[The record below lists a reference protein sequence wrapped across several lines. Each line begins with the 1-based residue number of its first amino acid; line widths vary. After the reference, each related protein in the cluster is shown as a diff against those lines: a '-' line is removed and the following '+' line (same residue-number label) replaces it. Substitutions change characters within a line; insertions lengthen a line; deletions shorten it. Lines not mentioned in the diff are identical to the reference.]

1 MDKLQ
6 MNNRGSGGLSQ
17 RKYKQGKGNTRHLVS
32 VLLFS
37 GGTLL
42 CVCLCL
48 CIVFAYSLTK
58 LGQHDDISGSLRGAT
73 MSSSITNNNADN
85 EKPLQMED
93 SELLALLRSND
104 EQQKLPNNWE
114 NFTKLDTKKWFG
126 CGKKSHIDV
135 RALYTLEDWQL
146 LQDKIKQH
154 VDSSANFEDV
164 IPPTQGYTLGNNKPT
179 PFYAKLSDGKG
190 RGLFATRDI
199 KKGGMLYDIILLI
212 VYLT

>member
-1 MDKLQ
+1 
-6 MNNRGSGGLSQ
+6 MNYRGSGGLSQ

-42 CVCLCL
+42 RVCLCL

-58 LGQHDDISGSLRGAT
+58 LGQHDDIIGVNNSGSLRGAT
-73 MSSSITNNNADN
+73 MSSSFTNNNADN
-85 EKPLQMED
+85 EKTLQMED
-93 SELLALLRSND
+93 SEVLAVLRSND

-114 NFTKLDTKKWFG
+114 NFTRLDTRKWFG

-146 LQDKIKQH
+146 LRDKIKQH

-164 IPPTQGYTLGNNKPT
+164 VPPTQGYTLGNNKPT

-199 KKGGMLYDIILLI
+199 KKGGMLYDMLLI

>member
-1 MDKLQ
+1 M
-6 MNNRGSGGLSQ
+6 
-17 RKYKQGKGNTRHLVS
+17 VS
-32 VLLFS
+32 VVLFS

-42 CVCLCL
+42 RVCLCL

-58 LGQHDDISGSLRGAT
+58 LGQHDDIIGINNSGSLRGAT
-73 MSSSITNNNADN
+73 ISSSLSENNEDN
-85 EKPLQMED
+85 EKPMED
-93 SELLALLRSND
+93 STLLALLRSND

-126 CGKKSHIDV
+126 CGKESHTDV

-146 LQDKIKQH
+146 LQDEIKQH

-179 PFYAKLSDGKG
+179 PFYAKFSDGKG

-199 KKGGMLYDIILLI
+199 KKGGMLYDMLLI
-212 VYLT
+212 VYLV